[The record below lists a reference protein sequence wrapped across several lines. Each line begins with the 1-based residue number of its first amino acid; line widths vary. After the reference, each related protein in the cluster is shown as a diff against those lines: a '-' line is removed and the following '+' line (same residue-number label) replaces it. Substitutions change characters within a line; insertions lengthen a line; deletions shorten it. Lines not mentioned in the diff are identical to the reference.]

1 MPRESENYRD
11 NLAIV
16 EKRAER
22 LFPDDIVFSPKQIA
36 KILNCS
42 VATIY
47 RKGYRGGMT
56 CADIAR
62 VLCKN

>member
-1 MPRESENYRD
+1 MPRECINYRD

-16 EKRAER
+16 MKRAKK

-47 RKGYRGGMT
+47 RKGYHGGMT

-62 VLCKN
+62 VLCLN